1 MHSLG
6 FRVSSSLQGCKGA
19 SEPPPESQNT
29 SARGSL
35 RSGLT
40 WAELRRS
47 SEWNNWLDQRLL
59 WRGQGLTTS
68 EDCVCSSVAV
78 FVHVPSPLLAA
89 VVLTEPSGVDQ
100 CRPDSGCHVGNGCC
114 LYVTQGLWFVGY
126 LSTTQIHTKSCYKS
140 SAASTPFSSTPA
152 ESL

>member
-6 FRVSSSLQGCKGA
+6 FRVSSSLQGCKGV

-47 SEWNNWLDQRLL
+47 SEWNKW
-59 WRGQGLTTS
+59 S

-152 ESL
+152 ESLWKNTTMP